1 VTAGGRRGL
10 AGRRRTTTT
19 QGRFNLLPKTPHSR
33 PGAVLEFVR
42 ELRKDRGVEG
52 TGSEQ
57 FNQFRAGMTHQGPV
71 AAQAGAH
78 RWCR

>member
-1 VTAGGRRGL
+1 
-10 AGRRRTTTT
+10 
-19 QGRFNLLPKTPHSR
+19 
-33 PGAVLEFVR
+33 LEFVR